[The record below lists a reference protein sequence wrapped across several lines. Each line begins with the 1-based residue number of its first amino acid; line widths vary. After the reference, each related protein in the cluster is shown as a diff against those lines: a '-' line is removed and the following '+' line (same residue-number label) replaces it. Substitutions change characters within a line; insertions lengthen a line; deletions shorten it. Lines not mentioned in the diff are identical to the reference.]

1 MRISTFFCA
10 KHPCSILN
18 RKAVAPFPRRIKI
31 GATALRLGFN
41 ESLTQ
46 GSRSGQPG
54 AEGHNRVAVR
64 GRTPYPA
71 GHFSVV
77 SESIRLSPTLAETS
91 CVYRSQVSR
100 LGPCTQRRRDH
111 CQRVSKLSNLSAT
124 DDEPLKHTKELPT
137 PFIQARPSHRRRPN
151 PKSEMLKP
159 PTLRRSCLLPPA
171 ACLLSLRSFR
181 YFCA

>member
-10 KHPCSILN
+10 KH
-18 RKAVAPFPRRIKI
+18 
-31 GATALRLGFN
+31 
-41 ESLTQ
+41 
-46 GSRSGQPG
+46 
-54 AEGHNRVAVR
+54 
-64 GRTPYPA
+64 
-71 GHFSVV
+71 HFSIV

-111 CQRVSKLSNLSAT
+111 CQGVSKLSNLSAT
-124 DDEPLKHTKELPT
+124 DDEPLKHTKQLPI
-137 PFIQARPSHRRRPN
+137 PFIQARPRHYRRPN

-171 ACLLSLRSFR
+171 SCRLA
-181 YFCA
+181 

>member
-10 KHPCSILN
+10 KH
-18 RKAVAPFPRRIKI
+18 
-31 GATALRLGFN
+31 
-41 ESLTQ
+41 
-46 GSRSGQPG
+46 
-54 AEGHNRVAVR
+54 
-64 GRTPYPA
+64 
-71 GHFSVV
+71 HFSIV
-77 SESIRLSPTLAETS
+77 SESIRLAPTLAETS

-100 LGPCTQRRRDH
+100 VGPSAQRRRDH
-111 CQRVSKLSNLSAT
+111 RQHASDLSNLSAT
-124 DDEPLKHTKELPT
+124 YNEVLQHTKELPT
-137 PFIQARPSHRRRPN
+137 PFIQSRPSHRRRPN